1 VVRLILQTLFPITVA
16 LFPLHSTDSYVKTD
30 EPNCWMKILYAVIG
44 EPLVTGID
52 QWIVTLSS
60 ALTVLTVKGDSG
72 LYAQSKMTL
81 FEKLL

>member
-1 VVRLILQTLFPITVA
+1 
-16 LFPLHSTDSYVKTD
+16 
-30 EPNCWMKILYAVIG
+30 MKILYAVIG

-72 LYAQSKMTL
+72 LYAQSKITL